1 MPDNDHD
8 KEQERL
14 NRQFE
19 KLEAQVPGPVARFL
33 RFLRRPAMMLV
44 RIPLG
49 VLLVIGGIF
58 SILPLLGIWMLPLG
72 LLLLA
77 VDLAFLRKPVN
88 FLLVRIL
95 RWWQTR
101 KRSK

>member
-1 MPDNDHD
+1 LPAKNHD

-19 KLEAQVPGPVARFL
+19 KLEAQVPGPAARFL

-49 VLLVIGGIF
+49 ILLVIGGIF

-88 FLLVRIL
+88 ILLVRIL

-101 KRSK
+101 KR